1 VDTQHVLTGSPSSDG
16 AWYSR
21 SPADVAQALAVD
33 PDVGLSVGTAAERL
47 RANGPNALPEERP
60 RPGWLRFLEEYRNYM

>member
-1 VDTQHVLTGSPSSDG
+1 MDTQHVVTGTLPSEG

-21 SPADVAQALAVD
+21 SPADVAQALGVD
-33 PDVGLSVGTAAERL
+33 PDVGLSAGTAAARL
-47 RANGPNALPEERP
+47 RADGPEERP